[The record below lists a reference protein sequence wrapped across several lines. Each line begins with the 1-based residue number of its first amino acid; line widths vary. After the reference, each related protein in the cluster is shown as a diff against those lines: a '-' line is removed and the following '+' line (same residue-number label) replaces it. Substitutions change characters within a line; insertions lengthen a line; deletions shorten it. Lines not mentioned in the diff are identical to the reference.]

1 MPRAGWM
8 LVAHAVDYHSRRYQ
22 PYCPR
27 DQNFDQAGAIVRRAT
42 PSPRCHGLPLA
53 AVTSGPATPTM
64 GPHNHCSARR
74 RQPGQPGARGGES
87 AGGIAPPAALRT
99 GRDSLP
105 SSGPHS
111 PPGSE
116 CDEFPVGEQVWRI
129 QVDLLQPGHGLG
141 VLAFESL
148 ELAHGP
154 PGQVMVDAPC
164 EEEQLGAVEGPVV
177 VDPAPD
183 LRIDSIREAG
193 QVRAAAQVEV
203 PGPDLTA
210 FRFLRAGA
218 DGRVEAGEISA
229 LAQGLAR
236 PEGIAKEIEAGVLVI
251 SPAVRVLAVSGGPG
265 ESH

>member
-1 MPRAGWM
+1 MQASS
-8 LVAHAVDYHSRRYQ
+8 AVQS
-22 PYCPR
+22 
-27 DQNFDQAGAIVRRAT
+27 VRQRN
-42 PSPRCHGLPLA
+42 CHGD
-53 AVTSGPATPTM
+53 
-64 GPHNHCSARR
+64 RYY
-74 RQPGQPGARGGES
+74 
-87 AGGIAPPAALRT
+87 IACRLRSPAALRT

-229 LAQGLAR
+229 LAQGFAR

-251 SPAVRVLAVSGGPG
+251 SPAVRVLAV
-265 ESH
+265 HDLRLH